1 VVVIQQRFVSVDE
14 YIESFPA
21 DVQAVLQRVR
31 RTIREAL
38 PDAEETISYHLP
50 TFTLDGVVVVHF
62 AGWKNH
68 VSVYPAPTGNDDFA
82 QELAPYRSAK
92 STLKFPIR
100 EPVPYDLIGQ
110 VASRRVEERRDRES
124 SN

>member
-1 VVVIQQRFVSVDE
+1 LVIQQRFVSVDE

-21 DVQAVLQRVR
+21 DVQAVLRRVR
-31 RTIREAL
+31 RTIREAV

-50 TFTLDGVVVVHF
+50 TFTLDGVVVVYF

-68 VSVYPAPTGNDDFA
+68 VSVYPAPTGNDDL
-82 QELAPYRSAK
+82 QRELAPYRSAK

-110 VASRRVEERRDRES
+110 VAARRVEERRDRDS